1 MYVTEMYCMCVFLL
15 ENVCGI
21 MYVGNLHTVLHFH
34 NNPTYICLRTFAC
47 ATLVSTGT
55 LTAVVILS

>member
-1 MYVTEMYCMCVFLL
+1 
-15 ENVCGI
+15 

-34 NNPTYICLRTFAC
+34 NNPTYIWLRTFAC